1 VLPVVNLE
9 EFHRLLLALPGI
21 VDALETR
28 ASDGP
33 VAVRA
38 WLVEAEGV
46 LERNRM
52 PAAGN
57 VAALRARLDSARRGV
72 VPDGVVMSGTV
83 ARRKVVQAVA
93 AEVIGEAADLLA
105 SRIVADEERLDEADR
120 LARQLTVAAHVK
132 GMVNG
137 HPSAGDHAGV
147 VSAIWG
153 AVVADPELGG
163 GAVHLLSL
171 VGPSD
176 ALIVMDRA
184 LTRDAWN
191 GG

>member
-1 VLPVVNLE
+1 MLRVVNLE
-9 EFHRLLLALPGI
+9 EFHRLLLEVPDI
-21 VDALETR
+21 VDALGART
-28 ASDGP
+28 SDGP
-33 VAVRA
+33 AAVHA

-52 PAAGN
+52 PLAGN
-57 VAALRARLDSARRGV
+57 VAVLRARLDSAGRGV
-72 VPDGVVMSGTV
+72 VPDGVVVTGNVT
-83 ARRKVVQAVA
+83 RRKVVQAVA
-93 AEVIGEAADLLA
+93 AQVIGEAAELLA
-105 SRIVADEERLDEADR
+105 TQIGPDEERLDEADR
-120 LARQLTVAAHVK
+120 LARQLTVAAQVK

-137 HPSAGDHAGV
+137 RPSPGDHAGA
-147 VSAIWG
+147 VSSIWS

-171 VGPSD
+171 VGTSD

-191 GG
+191 GA

>member
-1 VLPVVNLE
+1 MLPVVNLE
-9 EFHRLLLALPGI
+9 EFHRLLLELPGI
-21 VDALETR
+21 VDALDAR
-28 ASDGP
+28 SSDGP
-33 VAVRA
+33 IAVRA

-52 PAAGN
+52 PAAGSI
-57 VAALRARLDSARRGV
+57 AALRARLDSASRGV
-72 VPDGVVMSGTV
+72 VPDGVVVTGNL
-83 ARRKVVQAVA
+83 ARRKVVRAVA
-93 AEVIGEAADLLA
+93 AEVLAEAADLLA
-105 SRIVADEERLDEADR
+105 SRIASDEARLDEADR
-120 LARQLTVAAHVK
+120 LARQLTIAARVK

-137 HPSAGDHAGV
+137 HPSPGDHAAA
-147 VSAIWG
+147 VSSIWS
-153 AVVADPELGG
+153 AVVADPELSG

-191 GG
+191 GA

>member
-1 VLPVVNLE
+1 MLPVVNLE
-9 EFHRLLLALPGI
+9 ELHRLLLALPAI
-21 VDALETR
+21 ADALDTR
-28 ASDGP
+28 TSHGP
-33 VAVRA
+33 ESVRA

-57 VAALRARLDSARRGV
+57 IAALRARLDSARRGA
-72 VPDGVVMSGTV
+72 VPDGVQVSG
-83 ARRKVVQAVA
+83 AISKRKVVNAVA
-93 AEVIGEAADLLA
+93 ADVVGRAAELLA
-105 SRIVADEERLDEADR
+105 GQIGADEERIGEADR
-120 LARQLTVAAHVK
+120 LARQLTVAAQVK

-137 HPSAGDHAGV
+137 HPAASDHAAAV
-147 VSAIWG
+147 ASIWG
-153 AVVADPELGG
+153 AVVADPELSG

-191 GG
+191 GS

>member
-1 VLPVVNLE
+1 MLRVVNLE
-9 EFHRLLLALPGI
+9 EFHRLMMELPDI
-21 VDALETR
+21 VDALDAR
-28 ASDGP
+28 RSDGP

-57 VAALRARLDSARRGV
+57 VAALRARLDSAGRGA
-72 VPDGVVMSGTV
+72 VPEGVVMSGNVT
-83 ARRKVVQAVA
+83 RRKVVQAVA
-93 AEVIGEAADLLA
+93 ADVIGGAAGLLA
-105 SRIVADEERLDEADR
+105 TQIGADEQRFDEADR
-120 LARQLTVAAHVK
+120 LARQLTVAAQVK

-137 HPSAGDHAGV
+137 HPTTGDHAGAV
-147 VSAIWG
+147 SSIWSAI
-153 AVVADPELGG
+153 VADPELGG

-191 GG
+191 GA